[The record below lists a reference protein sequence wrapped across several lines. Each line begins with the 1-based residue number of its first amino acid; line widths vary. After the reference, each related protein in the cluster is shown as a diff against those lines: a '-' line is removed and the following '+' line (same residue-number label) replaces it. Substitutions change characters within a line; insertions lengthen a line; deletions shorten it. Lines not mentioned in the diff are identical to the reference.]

1 MPISSGPGQLAPNI
15 GHWVGQRIG
24 AGAAR
29 LTGEA
34 DYLFERTRSSSSPE
48 RFAWLQRCLIAL
60 ILVGGEYLLLRP
72 FSSRL
77 DDLLSL
83 TVSWLVIFL
92 LPRPTPRLL
101 RLAARFAA
109 VGATLMNIRTGM
121 HMLEAAFPSL
131 AGWAVAF
138 AVVWVGL
145 MVVGIVWTLRALR
158 PPRRPAHAAF
168 SAAEP
173 VVGARDMETAIPEVN
188 FSAVGGFDRVKEEI
202 RLIAENRFRRST
214 NGIVRNGILL
224 YGPQGTGKNLIA
236 EATAGEYRVNFH
248 HVRCPELVG
257 VHIGSTGAEIRRLF
271 EWAFQHRPIVLFL
284 DELDSVGSRKQAQG
298 VGTDAGGAGREY
310 NTVTTQ
316 LMQSIDRSRRWEGF
330 LLIAAS
336 NFLDGLEP
344 TLIREGRFDSKLRL
358 DLPDESGRGEILKA
372 LLGQARWQA
381 FDVAEV
387 ARRTP
392 GWSPAR
398 LKSLVDR
405 AVLRAGNGLVEQ
417 WHLVEALEASG
428 GWDRPLLEKV
438 EWHDVV
444 LPQAVVDDLKTLLR
458 LLEPGEAERLSLPAP
473 TGLILMG
480 APGTGKTLTARLIA
494 SQSGR
499 SIYSVTP
506 ADILH
511 GAVGGSVRRLAEVF
525 ARAKEHAPSILLFDE
540 MDALF
545 PNVQGPVGH
554 HDLQLVEQ
562 ALIEISALRAEHN
575 VFLVGTTNY
584 VERIDPR
591 ILRGGRFSEKVEI
604 GLPDDA
610 AYRLLLMR
618 YLGATRLADGPML
631 DGVIEKFRGLSPAD
645 LQAGVTAARRAAM
658 RRMREGASEL
668 PPVTLADLD
677 EGLRRIR

>member
-1 MPISSGPGQLAPNI
+1 
-15 GHWVGQRIG
+15 VGQRIG

-29 LTGEA
+29 LAGEA

-60 ILVGGEYLLLRP
+60 IIVGGEYLLLRP

-83 TVSWLVIFL
+83 TVSWLVMFL
-92 LPRPTPRLL
+92 LPKPTPRLL
-101 RLAARFAA
+101 LLAARFAA
-109 VGATLMNIRTGM
+109 VGATLMNMRAGM
-121 HMLEAAFPSL
+121 HMLEAAIPSL
-131 AGWAVAF
+131 AGWAVAL

-145 MVVGIVWTLRALR
+145 MAVGIVWTLRALR
-158 PPRRPAHAAF
+158 PPRRPAHAAI

-173 VVGARDMETAIPEVN
+173 VVGATDMETAIPELN

-202 RLIAENRFRRST
+202 RLIAENRLRRNT

-236 EATAGEYRVNFH
+236 EATAGECRVNFH

-257 VHIGSTGAEIRRLF
+257 VHIGSTSAEIRRLF

-284 DELDSVGSRKQAQG
+284 DELDSIGSRKQAQG

-344 TLIREGRFDSKLRL
+344 TMIREGRFDAKLRL

-387 ARRTP
+387 ARSTP

-417 WHLVEALEASG
+417 WHLIEALEASG
-428 GWDRPLLEKV
+428 GWDRPLLERV
-438 EWHDVV
+438 EWNDVV

-473 TGLILMG
+473 TGLILVG

-499 SIYSVTP
+499 SFYPVTP
-506 ADILH
+506 AEILH
-511 GAVGGSVRRLAEVF
+511 GAVGGSVKRLAEVF
-525 ARAKEHAPSILLFDE
+525 ARAKEHAPSILFFDE
-540 MDALF
+540 MDALL

-562 ALIEISALRAEHN
+562 ALIEISALRVEHN

-584 VERIDPR
+584 AERIDPR
-591 ILRGGRFSEKVEI
+591 ILRGGRFSEKIEI

-610 AYRLLLMR
+610 AYRALLMR
-618 YLGATRLADGPML
+618 CLGATRLADGLIL
-631 DGVIEKFRGLSPAD
+631 DGVIERFRGLSPAD
-645 LQAGVTAARRAAM
+645 LQAGVTAAKRAAM

-668 PPVTLADLD
+668 PPMTLADLD